1 MYSHDTPLL
10 ILLVLL
16 ICLARP
22 AHAFGAGNIASIS
35 SIEGVNYR
43 HGDIMDVVLT
53 LTNARA
59 FSSGLL
65 GRPKKFSKLDVSRLY
80 FGNWLRDYS
89 QAVDVASVRFV
100 SAEAV
105 VLVVWILG
113 FMSFGYGTGEF
124 EVTKERL
131 GVYIPA
137 EHVDNPRGY
146 ADGQDARQ
154 YDPRLRG
161 PVDERRELS
170 VDPRTGMKN
179 YIANEDIGI
188 ATSSRL
194 CKSILQD
201 AIELGR
207 RYKRSDKDEDY
218 FEALRLLGT
227 ACHCLE
233 DFLAHSNYAELAL
246 LELGER
252 NVFAHVGDRTQM
264 RISGVRHPV
273 YPVTTGT
280 FGGVDFLHSVMG
292 GFTDK
297 MEASEIGDLGDIVA
311 EAQKKDTS
319 TLKSLLMKLPSG
331 IFSGKDSDPAQQAEQ
346 LQANA
351 QAQQMANLSVS
362 PRDPKQITIQME
374 SLRQQIYPVLEFH
387 DRIMKAIS
395 SAISKIPI
403 LPDLLDKISEQL
415 NIWVFTLI
423 APFILPII
431 RQVKQE
437 VEGGSSAVIKS
448 SKDAQHI
455 VFNDPY
461 ATDPTHS
468 MLSKDHFSNVLNE
481 PCGRAAMDTVAWIVP
496 QIVDAWDD
504 DKIDSRRVAARI
516 VAGVFHHPAQR
527 GMASDAAEGRMVMFS
542 SIENWWRGLKDR
554 ERQELRG
561 KLSREGV
568 RASRHHK
575 DGVHDCGHGGGRPLG
590 MPGVGAGAR
599 PQMQQQRPRPQS
611 IPPNMSNGSG
621 QGGRTS
627 SPARI
632 QEALGGGALGAAV
645 GGIASAIMGKS
656 GSGDPPHGRE
666 SSPLRYSSS
675 PGRRPQ
681 QPHAG
686 RGRTHARGHH
696 TGGRHHAPPQPPR
709 PGHAYHHHTQ
719 PHPGPGPNRGRGGGF
734 LNTVQQHWQQHGS
747 YHLPGHDR
755 RRKHR
760 GQAGHAFPGW

>member
-1 MYSHDTPLL
+1 MALDGQSLL
-10 ILLVLL
+10 ILAVLL
-16 ICLARP
+16 ICLSRP
-22 AHAFGAGNIASIS
+22 AYAFGAGNIASIS

-43 HGDIMDVVLT
+43 HGDIMDIVLT
-53 LTNARA
+53 LANARN
-59 FSSGLL
+59 FSSGIL
-65 GRPKKFSKLDVSRLY
+65 GRSKKFSKLDVSRLY

-131 GVYIPA
+131 GVYRPE
-137 EHVDNPRGY
+137 EHIDNPRGY

-154 YDPRLRG
+154 YDRRLRG
-161 PVDERRELS
+161 PVNKRRELS
-170 VDPRTGMKN
+170 IDPRTGMKN
-179 YIANEDIGI
+179 YVSNENAGI

-194 CKSILQD
+194 CKDVLTN
-201 AIELGR
+201 AIESGR
-207 RYKRSDKDEDY
+207 RYKRSNNDEDY

-233 DFLAHSNYAELAL
+233 DFMAHSNYAELAL
-246 LELGER
+246 IELGER
-252 NVFAHVGDRTQM
+252 NIFAHVGDRTQM
-264 RISGVRHPV
+264 RIEGVRQPV
-273 YPVTTGT
+273 FPLTTGT

-297 MEASEIGDLGDIVA
+297 MEASEIGELGDIVA
-311 EAQKKDTS
+311 DCQKKDTS
-319 TLKSLLMKLPSG
+319 TLKSLLMKLPKG
-331 IFSGKDSDPAQQAEQ
+331 IFGGKESPAQQADQ
-346 LQANA
+346 LTANA
-351 QAQQMANLSVS
+351 QAQQMQNLSIS
-362 PRDPKQITIQME
+362 PKDPALFTRQVE
-374 SLRQQIYPVLEFH
+374 NLRQQIYPILEFH
-387 DRIMKAIS
+387 DQTMQTIS

-415 NIWVFTLI
+415 NIWVFSLI

-431 RQVKQE
+431 RQVKAE
-437 VEGGSSAVIKS
+437 VEGGSSAVLKS
-448 SKDAQHI
+448 SKNAQHI

-481 PCGRAAMDTVAWIVP
+481 PCGRAAMDSVAWIVP

-504 DKIDSRRVAARI
+504 DKIDPRRVAARI

-527 GMASDAAEGRMVMFS
+527 GMASDAAEGRMVIFS
-542 SIENWWRGLKDR
+542 SIENWWRGLKES

-590 MPGVGAGAR
+590 MPGVGTR
-599 PQMQQQRPRPQS
+599 PPQQQQRPRPQS
-611 IPPNMSNGSG
+611 IRLDMPSSGTGSG
-621 QGGRTS
+621 SRTS

-632 QEALGGGALGAAV
+632 QEALGRGMLGAAV
-645 GGIASAIMGKS
+645 GGIAGALMGNTNN
-656 GSGDPPHGRE
+656 
-666 SSPLRYSSS
+666 SSS
-675 PGRRPQ
+675 TTRRSVNTQ
-681 QPHAG
+681 
-686 RGRTHARGHH
+686 HH
-696 TGGRHHAPPQPPR
+696 LLDVMVLVRRRWGEEDLMYAVVVEGIMWLEDSISIITS
-709 PGHAYHHHTQ
+709 
-719 PHPGPGPNRGRGGGF
+719 N
-734 LNTVQQHWQQHGS
+734 NTVLLRNRQDLAS
-747 YHLPGHDR
+747 LIILLLVAD
-755 RRKHR
+755 
-760 GQAGHAFPGW
+760 AEAM

>member
-1 MYSHDTPLL
+1 
-10 ILLVLL
+10 
-16 ICLARP
+16 
-22 AHAFGAGNIASIS
+22 
-35 SIEGVNYR
+35 
-43 HGDIMDVVLT
+43 MDVVLT

-59 FSSGLL
+59 FSSGIL
-65 GRPKKFSKLDVSRLY
+65 GRPRKFSKLDVSRLY

-89 QAVDVASVRFV
+89 QAVDVASVRFM

-194 CKSILQD
+194 CKDLLQD
-201 AIELGR
+201 AIEVGR
-207 RYKRSDKDEDY
+207 RYKRSNKSEDY

-252 NVFAHVGDRTQM
+252 NVFAHVGDRTQLK
-264 RISGVRHPV
+264 IAGVRHPV

-311 EAQKKDTS
+311 ECQKKDTS
-319 TLKSLLMKLPSG
+319 TLKGLLMKLPSG
-331 IFSGKDSDPAQQAEQ
+331 IFSGRDSNPAQQADQ

-351 QAQQMANLSVS
+351 QAQQMADLSVS
-362 PRDPKQITIQME
+362 PRDPKQITTQME
-374 SLRQQIYPVLEFH
+374 NLRQQIYPILEFH
-387 DRIMKAIS
+387 DRILKAIS

-403 LPDLLDKISEQL
+403 LPDLLDKLSEQL
-415 NIWVFTLI
+415 NIWVFSLI

-431 RQVKQE
+431 RQVKAE

-504 DKIDSRRVAARI
+504 DKIDSRRVAARV

-527 GMASDAAEGRMVMFS
+527 GMASDASDGRVIMFS
-542 SIENWWRGLKDR
+542 SIENWWRGLNEK

-575 DGVHDCGHGGGRPLG
+575 DGVHDCGHGGGKPLG

-599 PQMQQQRPRPQS
+599 PQHRPPPQS
-611 IPPNMSNGSG
+611 MPPNVSNSGG

-645 GGIASAIMGKS
+645 DFRPLAGGLTIPTLAEVEATCEVTTWVEDIMHRRNHRDLGKLINTIIPMLTWVQVRVAGVEGDFS
-656 GSGDPPHGRE
+656 ILCSSIGS
-666 SSPLRYSSS
+666 STVATTYL
-675 PGRRPQ
+675 
-681 QPHAG
+681 AM
-686 RGRTHARGHH
+686 
-696 TGGRHHAPPQPPR
+696 TGGGNIVGSLVTHFLVGDYRVLHAIISLRASLSEHLRGLTRSSALQQR
-709 PGHAYHHHTQ
+709 FCHLHIIVHDV
-719 PHPGPGPNRGRGGGF
+719 HPSLLLLLLTAP
-734 LNTVQQHWQQHGS
+734 
-747 YHLPGHDR
+747 
-755 RRKHR
+755 
-760 GQAGHAFPGW
+760 AGTL